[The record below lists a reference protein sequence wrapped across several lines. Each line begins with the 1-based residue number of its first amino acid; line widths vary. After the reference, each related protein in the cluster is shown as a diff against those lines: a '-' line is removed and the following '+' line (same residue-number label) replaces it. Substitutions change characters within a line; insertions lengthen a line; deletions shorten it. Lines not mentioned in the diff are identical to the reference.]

1 MIDSMLAHGIKPY
14 ATIFHWDLP
23 QVWATA
29 HAASSQQAGQQLLQ
43 QSPGL
48 MQCLQLACD
57 VW

>member
-23 QVWATA
+23 QVRATA
-29 HAASSQQAGQQLLQ
+29 PAASCQQAGQHLQQ

-48 MQCLQLACD
+48 MQCLQLACPF
-57 VW
+57 W